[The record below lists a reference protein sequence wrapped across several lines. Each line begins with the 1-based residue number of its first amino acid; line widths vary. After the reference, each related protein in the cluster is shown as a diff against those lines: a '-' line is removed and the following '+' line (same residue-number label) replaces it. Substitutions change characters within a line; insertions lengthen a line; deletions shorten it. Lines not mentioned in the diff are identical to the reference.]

1 MRRIAVLLVCLLAC
15 TTASATSA
23 GATLHPGD
31 TPPDAL
37 GVTRDGTHLT
47 LSSLRGKVVVV
58 SFWATWCGYCMKEM
72 PTLGSIQQVALQKH
86 LPLQIVAV
94 NHRESL
100 RTFNTVARNMHR
112 ILPSLLMSRD
122 GDGDVGR
129 PYGSDDGIPVMA
141 IFRPDG
147 TLADLH
153 VGYDESDLDGIL
165 AEINGLIAEA
175 MKPGTAAPPA
185 S

>member
-1 MRRIAVLLVCLLAC
+1 MRRTAVLFACLLAC
-15 TTASATSA
+15 THAFA
-23 GATLHPGD
+23 GTTLQTGD
-31 TPPDAL
+31 TPPDPL

-47 LSSLRGKVVVV
+47 LSSMRGKVVVV

-72 PTLGSIQQVALQKH
+72 PTLGSIQQVAIQKH

-94 NHRESL
+94 NHRES
-100 RTFNTVARNMHR
+100 RETFVGVARNMHR
-112 ILPSLLMSRD
+112 LLPSLLMSWDED
-122 GDGDVGR
+122 GSVGR

-141 IFRPDG
+141 IFHPDG

-165 AEINGLIAEA
+165 SEINGLLADA
-175 MKPGTAAPPA
+175 TKQQAAAPH
-185 S
+185 

>member
-1 MRRIAVLLVCLLAC
+1 MRRIAVLFACLLA
-15 TTASATSA
+15 SA
-23 GATLHPGD
+23 GAFAATTLHPGD

-47 LSSLRGKVVVV
+47 LSSMRGKVVVV

-72 PTLGSIQQVALQKH
+72 PTLGSIQQVAIQKH

-100 RTFNTVARNMHR
+100 RTFNAVSRNMHR
-112 ILPSLLMSRD
+112 ILPSLLMSWD
-122 GDGDVGR
+122 EDGDVGR

-141 IFRPDG
+141 IFHPDG

-153 VGYDESDLDGIL
+153 VGYDESDLEGIL
-165 AEINGLIAEA
+165 AEINGLLADA
-175 MKPGTAAPPA
+175 TKARALPA
-185 S
+185 SP

>member
-1 MRRIAVLLVCLLAC
+1 MRRIAVLFACLLAC
-15 TTASATSA
+15 SGVVAGTS
-23 GATLHPGD
+23 LKPGD

-47 LSSLRGKVVVV
+47 LSSMRGKVVVV

-72 PTLGSIQQVALQKH
+72 PTLGSIQQVAIQKH

-94 NHRESL
+94 NHQENRE
-100 RTFNTVARNMHR
+100 TFVGVARNMHR
-112 ILPSLLMSRD
+112 LLPSLLMSWDED
-122 GDGDVGR
+122 GSVGR

-141 IFRPDG
+141 IFHPDG

-165 AEINGLIAEA
+165 GEINTLLADA
-175 MKPGTAAPPA
+175 TKPRTAPA
-185 S
+185 SP